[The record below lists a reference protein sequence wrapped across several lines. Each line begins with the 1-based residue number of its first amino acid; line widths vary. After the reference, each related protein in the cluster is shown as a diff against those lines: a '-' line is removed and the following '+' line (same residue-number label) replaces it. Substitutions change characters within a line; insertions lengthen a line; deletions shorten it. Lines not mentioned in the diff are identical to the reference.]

1 MTRSETKSSKK
12 EQQTVDKTKIEK
24 PETAQVGDK
33 PKRFLPA
40 NKKPDS
46 AVTFPEKVGR
56 LLCLCMV
63 SKFAWCCFLPGRVL
77 ACFRTLLTFT
87 SRMSSLES
95 VRSRCRF
102 QNKTLISTCSVQ
114 LINFK

>member
-24 PETAQVGDK
+24 PSGPETAQREDK

-46 AVTFPEKVGR
+46 AVTFPEKVG
-56 LLCLCMV
+56 LLMC
-63 SKFAWCCFLPGRVL
+63 
-77 ACFRTLLTFT
+77 
-87 SRMSSLES
+87 
-95 VRSRCRF
+95 
-102 QNKTLISTCSVQ
+102 
-114 LINFK
+114 